1 MNLPEV
7 EDYSVRPSETDLDH
21 LTCAP
26 PLSASELYNNHIQTF
41 VSGASRLTTHSQLGQ
56 AARVPHPHPP
66 QQPRGPWPVLG
77 LCGRPPV
84 RGPLRELGQGALAA
98 LQRHVGDG
106 WGNCTSYGPTEET
119 QSYNFVS

>member
-98 LQRHVGDG
+98 LQ
-106 WGNCTSYGPTEET
+106 ET